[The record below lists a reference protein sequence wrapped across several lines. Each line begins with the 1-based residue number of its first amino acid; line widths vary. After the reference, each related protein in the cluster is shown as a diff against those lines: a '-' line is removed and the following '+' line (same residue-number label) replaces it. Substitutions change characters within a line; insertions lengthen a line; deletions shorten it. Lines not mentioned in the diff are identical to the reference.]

1 MIFQVQALQGGH
13 NLSSLLSS
21 LDTVNPQE
29 FEQAQIEQS
38 SEGPHVPCANDPQ
51 PPSAE
56 ARSSAAEDYFLS
68 PGAETAQNDPDK
80 RRRLKMTLPHGLMLS
95 PSFVLEFDF
104 GLTSPSGK
112 DDVLNGCADP
122 RMQTDDSRAS
132 TPPPPLPSLPS
143 KGGD

>member
-1 MIFQVQALQGGH
+1 MIFQVQVLQGGH

-56 ARSSAAEDYFLS
+56 ARSSAAEDYFLT
-68 PGAETAQNDPDK
+68 PGAETAQNDPE
-80 RRRLKMTLPHGLMLS
+80 LPHGLMLS
-95 PSFVLEFDF
+95 PLFELEFNF

-132 TPPPPLPSLPS
+132 TPPPPLPSFPS